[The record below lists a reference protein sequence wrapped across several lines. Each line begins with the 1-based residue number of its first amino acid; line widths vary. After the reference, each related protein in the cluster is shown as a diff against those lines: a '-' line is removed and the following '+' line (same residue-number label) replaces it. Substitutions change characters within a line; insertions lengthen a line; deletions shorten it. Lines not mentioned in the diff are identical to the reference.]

1 MAGTCNRGS
10 DGVGAG
16 MVVNDWVAFCG
27 QDTTATEISLI
38 ESIFKLS
45 DKGPNNINNMRS
57 VLVESMTS

>member
-1 MAGTCNRGS
+1 
-10 DGVGAG
+10 
-16 MVVNDWVAFCG
+16 MVVNDWIAFTG

-45 DKGPNNINNMRS
+45 DKGHGMGTNIQHINKMRS